1 MKTTMTSKLGC
12 IYKVGALTL
21 ALLAASTLVTRAA
34 DRFWSGGTASYTN
47 AAAWGGTV
55 PGSSDNAINDHGT
68 NNVVQINVGDPDWTV
83 NQIRAGNGAGS
94 GAFVQNG
101 QTVNLNGTNVASS
114 AFTTPFRLGIVAGG
128 TGVYT
133 LNGGSINY
141 SNGGF
146 NVGEL
151 GTGILNI
158 NGGSITG
165 SGNFADNLGFLATP
179 IAVTAT
185 MDGGTSETGFTWF
198 EQGFYAPDST
208 IGLPPAGSTIVS
220 VSQADHSY
228 TMAPSYTTSDAVMIN
243 SLVTSATITPT
254 LPAACSALSFMG
266 SAGNGPM
273 TVNYTVHH
281 ADSTTETGSL
291 IFVDWF
297 GTSANVLGV
306 GGRVNALGANFQI
319 PGAGGNPHIFS
330 QDVAVTNTVS
340 PVTSINLAYTT
351 GGGLACLLAVSSSSG
366 GAFSP
371 MAMTGYNEDM
381 IVEAGAVS
389 LVSGSVT
396 DIVNQV
402 AGAINVTGGGQLF
415 VGNYGVGIYNLSG
428 GTITVSNFIAI
439 GRSGGNGTVNM
450 TGGVLNQAGSGNLLV
465 GTGFQAPSG
474 GSAVGVLNQSGGT
487 IDSQGQFLC
496 PENSPS
502 TGTYNMSN
510 NAVLNAHNWIAI
522 GRNGGTGVL
531 NISGGAAITHDGG
544 GNFDIAGGG
553 PGTVNQN
560 GGAATNASGQTWIGE
575 NSTAIWNLNSGV
587 ANLGTIHI
595 AETGSGTGTLNV
607 NGGLLIAAE
616 ITTGNSV
623 GFSTLNLNGGTVQ
636 ASANNVNFL
645 HDVTL
650 AFVQL
655 GGAIFDSQ
663 GFNITVAESLLDD
676 GSGGG
681 LTKNGVG
688 ALTLTGANTYT
699 GATVVNAGTL
709 ATTTASTGGG
719 GYTVANGAALGVQV
733 VGGLNS
739 QLNASSVTLASSVTT
754 LNFDLNNFGNPASAP
769 LNVVGALNLNS
780 TVTVNIADATPQLG
794 QFPLIKYGSQTGSG
808 SFVLGST
815 PFGVVASISNNVAN
829 SSIDLVITS
838 VNAPRWE
845 GQAGGNW
852 DIGLTTNWINIGNG
866 LPTVYSD
873 GSAVVFDDSATG
885 TTTVNLVTIVHPQS
899 ITINNTNLSYT
910 LIGSGKISGSIGL
923 NKQGGATLSILNT
936 GGNNY
941 TGPTII
947 TGGTLSVTNLA
958 NGGSPSPIGASS
970 ADPTNLVFAGGTFS
984 YAGSP
989 VSVNRGYSVQSTNS
1003 TIDTVGNLTLS
1014 GLVRGGIGTFSKTGS
1029 GQLAYTGVGVTN
1041 ALTVNSSGVNYVVK
1055 AGSVLL
1061 DGSAGVQT
1069 NFARNMQLGFTA
1081 GVNTALI
1088 LTNTSLNLRTLEV
1101 GNFVNATAT
1110 LTMSGNSILTVE
1122 ANNFAVGDSTAGGP
1136 SSGVFIQNGGTVGG
1150 SAELWVG
1157 NGQNAVGS
1165 YTLSSGT
1172 LNLHTWAAVGRS
1184 AGTGTFNMTGGTI
1197 NKDATVGSGTRAFL
1211 IGTGAGNNSIISVGT
1226 LNQSGG
1232 TINCASE
1239 YWLGENALDIG
1250 TNNISGTAVLNWNN
1264 WVSIGRRG
1272 KGVVN
1277 FSGGTITRAGGGSA
1291 IVVGDN
1297 VGGSGNGYVNQ
1308 SGGTLT
1314 SANEL
1319 WIGQGG
1325 GTVGQYDLSGTGS
1338 VTVNNW
1344 VAIGR
1349 GGATGTLN
1357 ISGGTMTKTGNGGNH
1372 LLVGADSPGP
1382 GTINQTG
1389 GTITST
1395 LSDTYIGN
1403 GGTGTWNLNSGSAIL
1418 SVLHISQNTGV
1429 SGTLN
1434 LNAGTMTAT
1443 EVTTGNA
1450 GGHSTLNFNGG
1461 TLIAANGANAN
1472 FLHDL
1477 STNNVQSGGAII
1489 DSGTNVIRI
1498 AQPLL
1503 DGGGAGGLTKIGNG
1517 TLYLNGAN
1525 TYTGSTLVSTGAL
1538 GGTGTILG
1546 PVSVAAGAALAPGA
1560 SIGTLTISNS
1570 LTLAAGSSTLVE
1582 VSHDN
1587 GGTNDLVAGLTSVA
1601 YNGSLVVR
1609 NAGATP
1615 LVAGSTFKL
1624 FDSASSSGNF
1634 SSVTVLPAG
1643 AGTFNPATGVLTITV
1658 GGGGLT
1664 FIPPALSGG
1673 NLILTGTGGN
1683 PGATYIWLTTT
1694 NLLNPMV
1701 TWTTNSTGV
1710 FDAAGAFSNATP
1722 VISTNQSQFF
1732 RLKLTP

>member
-101 QTVNLNGTNVASS
+101 QAVTLIGTNIASP

-151 GTGILNI
+151 GTGILNV
-158 NGGSITG
+158 NGGSISG
-165 SGNFADNLGFLATP
+165 SGNFADNLGFPAIP
-179 IAVTAT
+179 VAVTAT
-185 MDGGTSETGFTWF
+185 MDAGTSKTGFTWF
-198 EQGFYAPDST
+198 EQGFYAPDGT
-208 IGLPPAGSTIVS
+208 IGLPLAGSTIVS
-220 VSQADHSY
+220 ASQADHSY

-243 SLVTSATITPT
+243 SQVTSATITPT
-254 LPAACSALSFMG
+254 PSVACSALSFMG

-281 ADSTTETGSL
+281 ADSTIETGSL

-297 GTSANVLGV
+297 GTSTNVLGV
-306 GGRVNALGANFQI
+306 GGRVDALGANFQI

-428 GTITVSNFIAI
+428 GTVTVSNYIAF
-439 GRSGGNGTVNM
+439 GRSGGNGTFNM
-450 TGGVLNQAGSGNLLV
+450 TGGILNQRGTGNLLV

-510 NAVLNAHNWIAI
+510 NAVLNVHNWIAI

-544 GNFDIAGGG
+544 GNFDIGGGG

-575 NSTAIWNLNSGV
+575 SSTAIWNLNSGV
-587 ANLGTIHI
+587 ANLGTINI
-595 AETGSGTGTLNV
+595 VQTGSGTGTLNV
-607 NGGLLIAAE
+607 NGGLLIANE
-616 ITTGNSV
+616 ITTGNSL

-655 GGAIFDSQ
+655 GGVIFDSQ

-719 GYTVANGAALGVQV
+719 GYTVANGAALGMQV

-769 LNVVGALNLNS
+769 LNVVGALAVNS

-815 PFGVVASISNNVAN
+815 PFGVVASISNNIAN

-941 TGPTII
+941 TKPTII
-947 TGGTLSVTNLA
+947 TGGILSVTNLA

-989 VSVNRGYSVQSTNS
+989 VSVNRGYKVQTSGS
-1003 TIDTVGNLTLS
+1003 TIETLGDLTLS
-1014 GLVRGGIGTFSKTGS
+1014 GVVRGVAGGGTFNKKGS
-1029 GQLAYTGVGVTN
+1029 GQLAYTGVASTN
-1041 ALTVNSSGVNYVVK
+1041 TLTEFISGTTYLIQD
-1055 AGSVLL
+1055 GSVLL
-1061 DGSAGVQT
+1061 DGSAGAQT
-1069 NFARNMQLGFTA
+1069 NYARVMRLGSTA

-1088 LTNTSLNLRTLEV
+1088 LTNTTLHLRNLDV
-1101 GNFVNATAT
+1101 GNFANATAT
-1110 LTMSGNSILTVE
+1110 VIMNSNSLLEVE
-1122 ANNFAVGDSTAGGP
+1122 ANNFAIAESTAGAP
-1136 SSGVFIQNGGTVGG
+1136 CAAVLTQNAG
-1150 SAELWVG
+1150 SRVSTDAELWVG
-1157 NGQNAVGS
+1157 QGPSSTGTYNMNGGS
-1165 YTLSSGT
+1165 ATFRNWVAIGRNGGNGT
-1172 LNLHTWAAVGRS
+1172 L
-1184 AGTGTFNMTGGTI
+1184 NMTGGSILKTNNNNFMIGSRDGTTGTI
-1197 NKDATVGSGTRAFL
+1197 
-1211 IGTGAGNNSIISVGT
+1211 GT

-1232 TINCASE
+1232 TIICNNE
-1239 YWLGENALDIG
+1239 YWIGEAQNNAGAAFG
-1250 TNNISGTAVLNWNN
+1250 TNNVSGTATVIVNNWIAIGREGAIGVLNL
-1264 WVSIGRRG
+1264 
-1272 KGVVN
+1272 
-1277 FSGGTITRAGGGSA
+1277 SGGSFTKTGT
-1291 IVVGDN
+1291 
-1297 VGGSGNGYVNQ
+1297 SGNNI
-1308 SGGTLT
+1308 
-1314 SANEL
+1314 E
-1319 WIGQGG
+1319 IGN
-1325 GTVGQYDLSGTGS
+1325 GTGS
-1338 VTVNNW
+1338 
-1344 VAIGR
+1344 
-1349 GGATGTLN
+1349 
-1357 ISGGTMTKTGNGGNH
+1357 S
-1372 LLVGADSPGP
+1372 

-1389 GTITST
+1389 GAFNNTISETRLGTGAPGFWNMS
-1395 LSDTYIGN
+1395 
-1403 GGTGTWNLNSGSAIL
+1403 GGTANLGPLVFCNNSGCT
-1418 SVLHISQNTGV
+1418 N
-1429 SGTLN
+1429 GTLN
-1434 LNAGTMTAT
+1434 LNGGVITAT
-1443 EVTTGNA
+1443 EIRANQTGVANV
-1450 GGHSTLNFNGG
+1450 STLNWNGG
-1461 TLIAANGANAN
+1461 TIAAGNGANAN
-1472 FLHDL
+1472 FLHNL
-1477 STNNVQSGGAII
+1477 TRANVQSGGAII

-1517 TLYLNGAN
+1517 TLYLNGTN

-1546 PVSVAAGAALAPGA
+1546 PVTVASGAALAPGA

-1570 LTLAAGSSTLVE
+1570 LILAAGSSTLVE

-1615 LVAGSTFKL
+1615 LVAGSTYKL

-1658 GGGGLT
+1658 GGGGIT

-1710 FDAAGAFSNATP
+1710 FDAAGAFSNAIP

>member
-55 PGSSDNAINDHGT
+55 PGSSDNAINDNGT
-68 NNVVQINVGDPDWTV
+68 NNVVQINVGNPDWTV

-101 QTVNLNGTNVASS
+101 QAVTLIGTNIASC

-151 GTGILNI
+151 GTGILNV
-158 NGGSITG
+158 NGGSISG
-165 SGNFADNLGFLATP
+165 SGNFADNLGFPAIP
-179 IAVTAT
+179 VAVTAS
-185 MDGGTSETGFTWF
+185 MDAGTSKTGFTWF
-198 EQGFYAPDST
+198 EQGFYAPAGT
-208 IGLPPAGSTIVS
+208 IGLPLAGSTIVS
-220 VSQADHSY
+220 ASQADHSY
-228 TMAPSYTTSDAVMIN
+228 TMGPSYTTSDAVMIN

-266 SAGNGPM
+266 SAGNGPL

-297 GTSANVLGV
+297 GTSTNVLGV
-306 GGRVNALGANFQI
+306 GGRVDALGANFQI

-340 PVTSINLAYTT
+340 PVMSINLAYTA
-351 GGGLACLLAVSSSSG
+351 GGGLVCLLAVSSSSG

-371 MAMTGYNEDM
+371 IAMTGYNEDM

-389 LVSGSVT
+389 LVSGSGT

-402 AGAINVTGGGQLF
+402 AGDINVTGGGQLF
-415 VGNYGVGIYNLSG
+415 VGNYGVGIYNFSG
-428 GTITVSNFIAI
+428 GTVTVSNYIAF
-439 GRSGGNGTVNM
+439 GRSGGNGTFNM
-450 TGGVLNQAGSGNLLV
+450 TGGILNQRGTGNLLV

-474 GSAVGVLNQSGGT
+474 GSTVGVLNQSGGT
-487 IDSQGQFLC
+487 IDCQGQFLC

-510 NAVLNAHNWIAI
+510 NAVLNVHNWIAI

-544 GNFDIAGGG
+544 GNFDIGGGG

-560 GGAATNASGQTWIGE
+560 GGAVTNASGQTWIGE
-575 NSTAIWNLNSGV
+575 SSTAIWNLNSGV
-587 ANLGTIHI
+587 ANLGTINI
-595 AETGSGTGTLNV
+595 VQTGSGTGTLNV
-607 NGGLLIAAE
+607 NGGLLIANE
-616 ITTGNSV
+616 ITTGNSL

-655 GGAIFDSQ
+655 GGVIFDSQ

-709 ATTTASTGGG
+709 AMPAASTGGG

-769 LNVVGALNLNS
+769 LNVVGALNVNS
-780 TVTVNIADATPQLG
+780 TVTVNILDATPQLG
-794 QFPLIKYGSQTGSG
+794 QFPLIKYGSKTGSG

-873 GSAVVFDDSATG
+873 GSAVVFDASATG

-910 LIGSGKISGSIGL
+910 LIGSRKISGSIGL

-941 TGPTII
+941 TKPTVI
-947 TGGTLSVTNLA
+947 TAGTLSVTNLA

-989 VSVNRGYSVQSTNS
+989 VSVNRGYSVQSTNG

-1014 GLVRGGIGTFSKTGS
+1014 GLVRGGTGTFSKTGS
-1029 GQLAYTGVGVTN
+1029 GQLAYTGVGITN
-1041 ALTVNSSGVNYVVK
+1041 ALTVNSAGVNYVVE

-1069 NFARNMQLGFTA
+1069 NFARNMKLGFTA

-1110 LTMSGNSILTVE
+1110 LTMSGNSILTVD

-1136 SSGVFIQNGGTVGG
+1136 CSGVFIQNGGTLA
-1150 SAELWVG
+1150 SAAELWVG
-1157 NGQNAVGS
+1157 NGVNGLGNYS
-1165 YTLSSGT
+1165 FSSGT
-1172 LNLHTWAAVGRS
+1172 INFNNWLAVGR
-1184 AGTGTFNMTGGTI
+1184 AGGQGIFNMTGGTI
-1197 NKDATVGSGTRAFL
+1197 NKAGGGNFV
-1211 IGTGAGNNSIISVGT
+1211 IGTGAGNNSLSSVGT
-1226 LNQSGG
+1226 FNQSAG
-1232 TINCASE
+1232 TINNSSE
-1239 YWLGENALDIG
+1239 YWLAENTGTEA
-1250 TNNISGTAVLNWNN
+1250 TNNISGTAVLNLTN
-1264 WVSIGRRG
+1264 WMSIGRG
-1272 KGVVN
+1272 GHGVIN
-1277 FSGGTITRAGGGSA
+1277 FSGGSINKSTSQPARPARTDSAGLL
-1291 IVVGDN
+1291 DL
-1297 VGGSGNGYVNQ
+1297 GNG
-1308 SGGTLT
+1308 
-1314 SANEL
+1314 
-1319 WIGQGG
+1319 
-1325 GTVGQYDLSGTGS
+1325 
-1338 VTVNNW
+1338 
-1344 VAIGR
+1344 R
-1349 GGATGTLN
+1349 
-1357 ISGGTMTKTGNGGNH
+1357 
-1372 LLVGADSPGP
+1372 
-1382 GTINQTG
+1382 
-1389 GTITST
+1389 
-1395 LSDTYIGN
+1395 
-1403 GGTGTWNLNSGSAIL
+1403 
-1418 SVLHISQNTGV
+1418 
-1429 SGTLN
+1429 
-1434 LNAGTMTAT
+1434 
-1443 EVTTGNA
+1443 
-1450 GGHSTLNFNGG
+1450 
-1461 TLIAANGANAN
+1461 
-1472 FLHDL
+1472 
-1477 STNNVQSGGAII
+1477 
-1489 DSGTNVIRI
+1489 R
-1498 AQPLL
+1498 
-1503 DGGGAGGLTKIGNG
+1503 
-1517 TLYLNGAN
+1517 
-1525 TYTGSTLVSTGAL
+1525 
-1538 GGTGTILG
+1538 
-1546 PVSVAAGAALAPGA
+1546 
-1560 SIGTLTISNS
+1560 
-1570 LTLAAGSSTLVE
+1570 
-1582 VSHDN
+1582 
-1587 GGTNDLVAGLTSVA
+1587 
-1601 YNGSLVVR
+1601 
-1609 NAGATP
+1609 
-1615 LVAGSTFKL
+1615 
-1624 FDSASSSGNF
+1624 
-1634 SSVTVLPAG
+1634 
-1643 AGTFNPATGVLTITV
+1643 
-1658 GGGGLT
+1658 
-1664 FIPPALSGG
+1664 
-1673 NLILTGTGGN
+1673 
-1683 PGATYIWLTTT
+1683 
-1694 NLLNPMV
+1694 
-1701 TWTTNSTGV
+1701 
-1710 FDAAGAFSNATP
+1710 
-1722 VISTNQSQFF
+1722 
-1732 RLKLTP
+1732 